1 MGYKALICVKHVQL
15 RNVYWVCFFEHIY
28 EIDYYYS
35 NIKVLGKGREGK
47 GREGMGLGGVKFD
60 T

>member
-47 GREGMGLGGVKFD
+47 GRDGIGWGEI
-60 T
+60 